1 MFMTCCYLV
10 ECQIVCVYVDN
21 LEDSNQVISFG
32 DLGETELLVIFFIIF
47 FCIFKIFKLSVI
59 KIYVNTIS
67 HNLNSSLLPYIRLPD
82 PQTDLTWGLG
92 KE

>member
-1 MFMTCCYLV
+1 M
-10 ECQIVCVYVDN
+10 YVDN

-32 DLGETELLVIFFIIF
+32 DLGETGLLVIFFIIF
-47 FCIFKIFKLSVI
+47 FCVSKIFKLSVI

-67 HNLNSSLLPYIRLPD
+67 HNLNSSLLPYTRLPD